1 MRLSDQISYGVIT
14 MDEQKILEAAAKA
27 ISLETRPE
35 YHSIE
40 NGYGLNI
47 KPGYFWNPLERDDDC
62 ARLETKLRICLF
74 WYKDGVWAEI
84 SSIALESI
92 KSDFAHWHI
101 EFYKDHDGDEMK
113 ARRYASTKLAAKIGG
128 SM

>member
-1 MRLSDQISYGVIT
+1 MS
-14 MDEQKILEAAAKA
+14 EQKILEAAAKA

-47 KPGYFWNPLERDDDC
+47 KPGYYWNPLGNDGDC
-62 ARLETKLRICLF
+62 ARLETKLRISLLWHEDRVYVEF
-74 WYKDGVWAEI
+74 PDF
-84 SSIALESI
+84 LE
-92 KSDFAHWHI
+92 HWHV

-113 ARRYASTKLAAKIGG
+113 ARRYASTKLAAKLGE